1 MTPSSAVALTAL
13 VFGLAYWMTRRL
25 CMPTARVHWLDRPNE
40 RSLHTRPVP
49 RTGGLA
55 IVTSVAIG
63 LLASRGLRIGVSAET
78 SPVGHSDVWMSPI
91 GWILTMAVVVGAV
104 SLWTDRR
111 ELSPAARFT
120 VHALAA
126 VGVVW
131 GGDLAL
137 EAVGLPTVGSL
148 SLGHL
153 GGLVSIGVLVWM
165 ANLYNFMD
173 GMDGFAGGMTLIGFG
188 VLGAIAAGHSHTSM
202 ALLSLLAAAAAA
214 GFLPHNLPPA
224 RIFMGD
230 AGSVSL
236 GFLAGALVLLGVRQ
250 RIFDIWTPLLIFSPF
265 ILDATLTLVR
275 RLVQMKRIWHPHH
288 EHYYQRLVLAGLG
301 HRQTVLAE
309 YGLMLACGV
318 TALYYVWAPES
329 ERLILLLAWAVI
341 YTVLIL
347 AVRVSETH
355 HVRRQGSP
363 A

>member
-1 MTPSSAVALTAL
+1 VTPSSAVALTAL
-13 VFGLAYWMTRRL
+13 VFGLAYWMTHRL
-25 CMPTARVHWLDRPNE
+25 CVPTARVYWLDRPNE

-55 IVTSVAIG
+55 IVMSAAIG
-63 LLASRGLRIGVSAET
+63 LLAARGLRVGISAEM
-78 SPVGHSDVWMSPI
+78 SPAGHPNAWMSPI
-91 GWILTMAVVVGAV
+91 GWILTMAVAVGAV

-111 ELSPAARFT
+111 ELSPATRFT
-120 VHALAA
+120 VHILAA

-137 EAVGLPTVGSL
+137 EAVVLPAAGSM

-153 GGLVSIGVLVWM
+153 GGLVSIAVLVWM

-188 VLGAIAAGHSHTSM
+188 VLSAIAAGHGHPSM
-202 ALLSLLAAAAAA
+202 ALVALLPAAAAA

-236 GFLAGALVLLGVRQ
+236 GFLAGALMLLGVRQ

-265 ILDATLTLVR
+265 ILDASLTLVR
-275 RLVQMKRIWHPHH
+275 RFVQMKRIWHPHH
-288 EHYYQRLVLAGLG
+288 EHYYQRLVLAGVG
-301 HRQTVLAE
+301 HRRTVLAE

-318 TALYYVWAPES
+318 TALYYVLAPER

-341 YTVLIL
+341 YAVLIF

-355 HVRRQGSP
+355 HMRRRGSP
-363 A
+363 V